1 MIEAG
6 LAQGYPGAELAEDY
20 SGNPV
25 NAVTSSL
32 TESEGYSYLNAATC
46 PDCGAGMVRLGNC
59 FSCPL
64 CGFGGCGV

>member
-1 MIEAG
+1 MIEIG
-6 LAQGYPGAELAEDY
+6 RSYPYQGAELVEDY
-20 SGNPV
+20 SVGAAAAFVDSPE
-25 NAVTSSL
+25 
-32 TESEGYSYLNAATC
+32 ESENYSYLNAATC